1 LGDFSW
7 TAEARNRLPGA
18 GVLRLVSIIDRSTP
32 QIPETLM
39 KKALSLLALM
49 ALVAVPSFARYI
61 VVLKDGTRYVAKAK
75 PTVVNGKAIVQLE
88 SGGSLQ
94 LDPAEIDVARSEQ
107 LTKIGIA
114 GATVIE
120 DNRQAAAPAA
130 PKQQTLGDQIKLRA
144 PRQPQATAPATP
156 TTSAPAPISGAGKMS
171 DEVIEKFDRAF
182 ENIGIFEKKI
192 ISTGGTSLRAD
203 MTVDTEDR
211 VFNAISATS
220 YLMVRNA
227 GLDNTRIEMVELF
240 MKTTTGGAAG
250 RFQMSRA
257 DAEALNNR
265 TISQQ
270 EYFVRKVIY

>member
-1 LGDFSW
+1 
-7 TAEARNRLPGA
+7 
-18 GVLRLVSIIDRSTP
+18 
-32 QIPETLM
+32 M
-39 KKALSLLALM
+39 KKVLPLLAL
-49 ALVAVPSFARYI
+49 ACLVAIPAFAKYI

-75 PTVVNGKAIVQLE
+75 PTVTNGKAIVQLE
-88 SGGSLQ
+88 TGGSLQ
-94 LDPAEIDVARSEQ
+94 VDPNDIDVAKSEQ
-107 LTKIGIA
+107 LTKIGMA
-114 GATVIE
+114 SATVIE
-120 DNRQAAAPAA
+120 DNRTAATGPA

-144 PRQPQATAPATP
+144 PRGPQQAPAQ
-156 TTSAPAPISGAGKMS
+156 APSSSSKSTVAPITGAGKIS
-171 DEVIEKFDRAF
+171 DEVIEKFDRAY
-182 ENIGIFEKKI
+182 ENVGIFEKKI
-192 ISTGGTSLRAD
+192 TSTGATSIRAD

-227 GLDNTRIEMVELF
+227 GVDNARIEMVELF

-270 EYFVRKVIY
+270 DYFVRRVIY